1 MWFWVWTLLVVGTL
15 VGAAFLARDLWR
27 KAKALME
34 ELGRAG
40 DVAGRASE
48 RVGEAV
54 ARAAETSSAPLP
66 TLFDDMTVHYERV
79 SAQRAVRVERRA
91 ARRARNEATWQ
102 KWKHFNE

>member
-27 KAKALME
+27 RARALMA
-34 ELGRAG
+34 ELSRAG
-40 DVAGRASE
+40 DIAGRAAE
-48 RVGEAV
+48 RIGEAA
-54 ARAAETSSAPLP
+54 ARASETASAPMP

-79 SAQRAVRVERRA
+79 SVQRA
-91 ARRARNEATWQ
+91 ARAERRGVRRTRHLATWQ